1 MSHSKVVKFKT
12 VVIRIYTAFNTYYD
26 TKHKQSNVF

>member
-1 MSHSKVVKFKT
+1 MSHSEVVKFKT

-26 TKHKQSNVF
+26 TNIKK